1 MLLTSSILLFI
12 SIVASKTS
20 GRLGIPVLVLFLG
33 IGMLV
38 GSDALNLIYF
48 DDPNASQSLG
58 AISLV
63 IILFS
68 GGLDTQ
74 WESIKPIVW
83 RGVSLATL
91 GVLLTALAVGVFV
104 SFLSDFTLLEGL
116 LLGAVVSSTDAAAVF
131 SILRSKSIGLKRNL
145 RPTLELESG
154 SNDPMAYFL
163 TISLTYLLVNSQA
176 TFIELV
182 PSFFIQ
188 MVLGSAGGY
197 LMGKAMVYIINHIQL
212 QYEGLYTA
220 LLLSMVIFT
229 YSGVNYLNG
238 NGFLAV
244 YIAGVIMGNSRFIH
258 KKSLLR
264 FYDGVAWLMQI
275 LMFITLGLL
284 VFPRQIVPLIGIGI
298 LISLFLIFVARPLG
312 VFISLALFKMSFREK
327 LFISWVGLRGAVP
340 IVFATYPLIAGV
352 SKSDMI
358 FNIVFFIVLT
368 SVSLQGT
375 TLTLVASWLHLSV
388 PEKLRRKSILELEL
402 TDNQRNELIELTI
415 PPQSKAVGKTIVEI
429 GFPKTS
435 LIVMIKRDKSYL
447 TPNGATQINAG
458 DDMLIMANSETEIE
472 QIQKALDIT

>member
-1 MLLTSSILLFI
+1 
-12 SIVASKTS
+12 
-20 GRLGIPVLVLFLG
+20 
-33 IGMLV
+33 
-38 GSDALNLIYF
+38 
-48 DDPNASQSLG
+48 
-58 AISLV
+58 
-63 IILFS
+63 
-68 GGLDTQ
+68 
-74 WESIKPIVW
+74 
-83 RGVSLATL
+83 
-91 GVLLTALAVGVFV
+91 
-104 SFLSDFTLLEGL
+104 
-116 LLGAVVSSTDAAAVF
+116 
-131 SILRSKSIGLKRNL
+131 
-145 RPTLELESG
+145 
-154 SNDPMAYFL
+154 MAYFL

-375 TLTLVASWLHLSV
+375 TLTLVAGWLHLSV